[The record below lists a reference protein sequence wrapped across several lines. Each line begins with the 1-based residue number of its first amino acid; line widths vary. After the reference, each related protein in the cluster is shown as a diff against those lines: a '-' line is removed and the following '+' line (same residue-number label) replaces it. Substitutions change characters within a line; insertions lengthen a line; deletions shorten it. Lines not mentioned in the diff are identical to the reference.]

1 MAPLQF
7 PEVCKSLQGPG
18 TLGGKIAYAVID
30 SVPQAGCGAGGDFE
44 REPTDLSRRRAMSVA
59 RSIDVFQRMVA
70 SLSILAMLTS
80 GLAGQT
86 GAALPESPQQ
96 NSQQNPQ
103 PSPQQNPQTSA
114 AVNAPGQPE
123 YTAPLEPYTQPAS
136 MLGVWKPY
144 TPHGLPQPVLKNSD
158 RLHSLIRENKLMLS
172 LNDAVALA
180 LESYFDIATA
190 RYNLDIA
197 NTDLL

>member
-86 GAALPESPQQ
+86 GAALPESPQRDTRPS
-96 NSQQNPQ
+96 SQPNPQ
-103 PSPQQNPQTSA
+103 PNM
-114 AVNAPGQPE
+114 AVNA
-123 YTAPLEPYTQPAS
+123 
-136 MLGVWKPY
+136 
-144 TPHGLPQPVLKNSD
+144 
-158 RLHSLIRENKLMLS
+158 
-172 LNDAVALA
+172 
-180 LESYFDIATA
+180 
-190 RYNLDIA
+190 
-197 NTDLL
+197 